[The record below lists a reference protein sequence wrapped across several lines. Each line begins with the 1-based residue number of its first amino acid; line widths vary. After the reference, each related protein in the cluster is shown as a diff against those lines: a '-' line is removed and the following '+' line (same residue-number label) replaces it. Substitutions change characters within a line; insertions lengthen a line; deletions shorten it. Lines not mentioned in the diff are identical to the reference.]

1 MHEFQVDELVYYD
14 SSTGLIKC
22 KIQSINK
29 DIKMRYIP
37 DKPVKYTL
45 IVTTL
50 NHRIYKKGD
59 IIESSYNW
67 VIPRRA
73 VYISFGQYR
82 IRAY

>member
-37 DKPVKYTL
+37 DKPVKYTY
-45 IVTTL
+45 
-50 NHRIYKKGD
+50 RIYKKGD